1 MDIASAAGTAETA
14 VEAVMKVEPM
24 IATGISMLVPG
35 AAPIVAT
42 VQPFVVM
49 AAPFLER
56 ALTSIAAKNG
66 GDAFGALLDL
76 LNHISPGRPNSAVL
90 SASTQ
95 AAPMG
100 SSGSASAQGGG

>member
-1 MDIASAAGTAETA
+1 MDIASAAGAAETA
-14 VEAVMKVEPM
+14 VEEVMKVEPM
-24 IATGISMLVPG
+24 VATGVSMLVPG

-76 LNHISPGRPNSAVL
+76 LNHISPGRPNSPVL
-90 SASTQ
+90 SASQ
-95 AAPMG
+95 PAP
-100 SSGSASAQGGG
+100 SPSAQGNA

>member
-1 MDIASAAGTAETA
+1 MDIAGAAAVAEKA
-14 VEAVMKVEPM
+14 VEDVMKVEPM
-24 IATGISMLVPG
+24 IATGAGMLVPG

-49 AAPFLER
+49 AAPYLER

-76 LNHISPGRPNSAVL
+76 LNHISPGRPNSPVL
-90 SASTQ
+90 SSST
-95 AAPMG
+95 ALTPT
-100 SSGSASAQGGG
+100 AQGNA